1 MAASPANIVLASIG
15 FVTAGI
21 FNYAVP
27 VRIAEI
33 LPTGA
38 AISIARIRTVLLEI
52 CPAWQFIVL

>member
-38 AISIARIRTVLLEI
+38 AISTRIRTVLLEI